1 MDKKDNKVLSVA
13 YVLIANVFGV
23 IECIIED
30 LSFIFIPFLA
40 LAFMLIGYHVLGLF
54 FDRK

>member
-13 YVLIANVFGV
+13 YVLIVNVLGV
-23 IECIIED
+23 IGCIIED
-30 LSFIFIPFLA
+30 LPFIFIPILA
-40 LAFMLIGYHVLGLF
+40 FAFMLIGNHVLGLF